1 MTQAKTCAKLVDSE
15 AKVVDIKSRQDPL
28 RERYKVA
35 PEEALITDRGRTLE
49 GELDDTAHIWVA
61 PGSQDYG
68 IEWKLGVH
76 RAVGGL
82 HDLPN
87 PGDILC
93 TALAVCMDS
102 VIRMVA
108 NRHGVVLEDLEV
120 DVTGDVDVRG
130 TLVVSRDVRVGFQ
143 RMRCDIRVKPKTGTE
158 SAFVERLLKVAEHS
172 CVNLDTLRKGVE
184 VEVTHHIE

>member
-1 MTQAKTCAKLVDSE
+1 MTQARTYGKVADSE
-15 AKVVDIKSRQDPL
+15 AKVVDIKARQDPL

-61 PGSQDYG
+61 PGGQDYG

-87 PGDILC
+87 PGDMLC

-120 DVTGDVDVRG
+120 DVAGDVDVRG

-143 RMRCDIRVKPKTGTE
+143 RMRCGIRVKPTADTDRGLM
-158 SAFVERLLKVAEHS
+158 ERLLKVAEHC
-172 CVNLDTLRKGVE
+172 CVNLDTLRNGVE
-184 VEVTHHIE
+184 IEIAHQVE